1 MTSVDQKPATILVV
15 DDELDIVFGVR
26 VFLESEGYAVLEA
39 GNGVDAL
46 KVLGHERPDLIIL
59 DVMMPG
65 LNGWDTLALIQAD
78 DNLKDIPVIML
89 TAMDAPD
96 HIATGITLGCT
107 WYYTK
112 PITDY
117 AEFGLIIRRVLDA
130 AEPPPGH
137 EVS

>member
-1 MTSVDQKPATILVV
+1 MTSVDQEPGTILVV
-15 DDELDIVFGVR
+15 DDEVDIVLATR
-26 VFLESEGYAVLEA
+26 LFLEGEGYAVLEA

-46 KVLGHERPDLIIL
+46 RVLGHERPDLIIL

-78 DNLKDIPVIML
+78 DNLKTIPVIML
-89 TAMDAPD
+89 TAMDAPE
-96 HIATGITLGCT
+96 HVATGITLGCT

-117 AEFGLIIRRVLDA
+117 AEFALVIRRVLAA

-137 EVS
+137 ELP